1 MRRLTFE
8 KGDHVYEL
16 EDPSHSIFLV
26 RAGKVDLV
34 TTYPETGEGIDSTF
48 GPGKVFGEVEIVD
61 GRART
66 ATAKAASRSVL
77 LELDREEL
85 MDILFKKPEDS
96 LVLSK
101 SSYERLKALY
111 SDESLDH
118 FAGLISSI
126 GTLQLQI
133 EALEMAASGMM
144 ESIPEKLDDFLT
156 KVTTMTAQ
164 NLQESSTIIQEGQ
177 EDEPCIKPSDL
188 F

>member
-1 MRRLTFE
+1 MENRQATSQIILSMSENGEMFL
-8 KGDHVYEL
+8 DMSI
-16 EDPSHSIFLV
+16 ED
-26 RAGKVDLV
+26 
-34 TTYPETGEGIDSTF
+34 
-48 GPGKVFGEVEIVD
+48 
-61 GRART
+61 
-66 ATAKAASRSVL
+66 
-77 LELDREEL
+77 
-85 MDILFKKPEDS
+85 
-96 LVLSK
+96 
-101 SSYERLKALY
+101 Y

-156 KVTTMTAQ
+156 KVTTITAQ

-177 EDEPCIKPSDL
+177 KDEPCIKPSDL

>member
-34 TTYPETGEGIDSTF
+34 TTYPETGEGIDGTF

-77 LELDREEL
+77 LEIDREEL
-85 MDILFKKPEDS
+85 MDILFKI
-96 LVLSK
+96 
-101 SSYERLKALY
+101 R
-111 SDESLDH
+111 
-118 FAGLISSI
+118 
-126 GTLQLQI
+126 
-133 EALEMAASGMM
+133 
-144 ESIPEKLDDFLT
+144 
-156 KVTTMTAQ
+156 
-164 NLQESSTIIQEGQ
+164 
-177 EDEPCIKPSDL
+177 
-188 F
+188 